1 MLKAVSRPAKA
12 PFVLAQAVVNA
23 SCDATVNE
31 NALATITL
39 PANTLGANGSVE
51 ILATW
56 AMTNSANN
64 KTTRVRF
71 SGPAGTEFQNR
82 IITTQASSQQ
92 LTSISN
98 AGATNSQRGMGVGS
112 TGIGETTNPVVVG
125 AIDTTADT
133 TIVLSGQKA
142 LAGETLT
149 LVKYRITVFPG

>member
-1 MLKAVSRPAKA
+1 MLKAVSRPAKS

-23 SCDATVNE
+23 SCDATTNE

-82 IITTQASSQQ
+82 IVTTQASSQQ

-98 AGATNSQRGMGVGS
+98 AGATNSQRGMGLGS
-112 TGIGETTNPVVVG
+112 PGNGETTNAIVVG

-133 TIVLSGQKA
+133 TIVLSGQKT

-149 LVKYRITVFPG
+149 LVKYRVTVFPG

>member
-51 ILATW
+51 ILTTW

-82 IITTQASSQQ
+82 IITTQESSQQ

-98 AGATNSQRGMGVGS
+98 AGATNSQRGMGLGS
-112 TGIGETTNPVVVG
+112 PGNGETTNAIVVG

-149 LVKYRITVFPG
+149 LVKYRVTVFPG

>member
-12 PFVLAQAVVNA
+12 PFVLAQTVVNA

-51 ILATW
+51 ILSTW

-71 SGPAGTEFQNR
+71 SGAAGTEFQNR

-98 AGATNSQRGMGVGS
+98 AGAANSQRGMGLGS
-112 TGIGETTNPVVVG
+112 PGTGETTNAIVVG
-125 AIDTTADT
+125 AIDTTVDT
-133 TIVLSGQKA
+133 TLVISGQKA
-142 LAGETLT
+142 SAGETLT
-149 LVKYRITVFPG
+149 LVKYRITVYPG